1 MSLIHFKFSNTW
13 EQRKLNEL
21 CEYTS
26 SNLTANDAKSEGYDL
41 YDANSVIGKTTKNIQ
56 ESDYISIIKDGAG
69 VGRVR
74 LLPKNSSFIGTLG
87 GLIPNKSNLNFLFAI
102 LTKFNF
108 NKLIS
113 GGTIPHIYFNQYG
126 KEYVYAPFIEE
137 QEIIGRFFYNLDT
150 TITLHQREC
159 IHHMINQVT
168 KDSLFIDYYSQ
179 WRSVYKEG
187 IKCQLK
193 MYKIS

>member
-1 MSLIHFKFSNTW
+1 MYLRIMSLIHFKFSNTW

-150 TITLHQREC
+150 TITLHQRKLEKLKNVKKS
-159 IHHMINQVT
+159 MLD
-168 KDSLFIDYYSQ
+168 KMFI
-179 WRSVYKEG
+179 
-187 IKCQLK
+187 
-193 MYKIS
+193 